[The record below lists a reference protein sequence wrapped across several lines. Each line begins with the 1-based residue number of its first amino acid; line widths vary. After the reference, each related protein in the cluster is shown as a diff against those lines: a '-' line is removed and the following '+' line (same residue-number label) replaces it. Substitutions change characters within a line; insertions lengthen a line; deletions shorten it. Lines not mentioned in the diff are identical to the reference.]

1 MAYGMIPK
9 KGRSAMAEG
18 LGFYSDLTEIAEGRI
33 TDLITHAEAAERRA
47 DAFLP
52 QAGAYYRACAL
63 TVFMAWRDVTEGW
76 QALHDCGR
84 LARVVRRTGPAA
96 LDGRSHAAAS
106 GLRAAAPQAGLV
118 TGAGEPGRYRRH
130 APAVDVALLTGS

>member
-9 KGRSAMAEG
+9 KERSAMADG

-33 TDLITHAEAAERRA
+33 TELITHAEAAERRA

-63 TVFMAWRDVTEGW
+63 TVFMAWRDVTKAGRRCMTVS
-76 QALHDCGR
+76 ALPGCPAHRTCSP
-84 LARVVRRTGPAA
+84 RRAQPCS
-96 LDGRSHAAAS
+96 R
-106 GLRAAAPQAGLV
+106 
-118 TGAGEPGRYRRH
+118 
-130 APAVDVALLTGS
+130 

>member
-1 MAYGMIPK
+1 MAD
-9 KGRSAMAEG
+9 G

-33 TDLITHAEAAERRA
+33 RELITHAEAAERRD

-76 QALHDCGR
+76 QALHDRER
-84 LARVVRRTGPAA
+84 LARLSGARDLQP
-96 LDGRSHAAAS
+96 SNAAAMQPPAD
-106 GLRAAAPQAGLV
+106 R
-118 TGAGEPGRYRRH
+118 GRVHPRL
-130 APAVDVALLTGS
+130 DS